1 MAGIYVHIPFCK
13 KRCLYCDFY
22 KTTKTELM
30 ALCVYALDR
39 ELELRS
45 DYLQG
50 REVETIYLGGGTP
63 SLLNRK
69 QSNLILESIMTR
81 FKTVKDPEIT
91 IEVNPED
98 ISATVASELFKTGF
112 NRVSVGV
119 QSWNNRILKFMNRRH
134 TCRQAHRAIDNL
146 QNAGFTNISL
156 DLIYGIPGLT
166 DQEWESDLDITFK
179 KNIKHLSC
187 YHLTIEPGTVFGSM
201 KERGLLSEI
210 DEEESERQFSIL
222 TDKAREKGFIHYEI
236 SNFCQEG
243 YYSRHNRGYWEQS
256 PYLGVGPSAHSY
268 NGYSR
273 EWNISDI
280 RVYLKSIGM
289 DVVPSE
295 REILD
300 EGMKYNEYIMTSLR
314 TMWGIEPAYIESE
327 YGKEMY
333 DYLINMAS
341 RYFRYGLIEKISNGR
356 IVLTTQGK
364 MTADN
369 IIKGLMK

>member
-1 MAGIYVHIPFCK
+1 
-13 KRCLYCDFY
+13 
-22 KTTKTELM
+22 M

-50 REVETIYLGGGTP
+50 REVETIYFGGGTP
-63 SLLNRK
+63 SLLSRK
-69 QSNLILESIMTR
+69 QSHLILESIMTR

-98 ISATVASELFKTGF
+98 INEAVAVELFKTGF

-134 TCRQAHRAIDNL
+134 TCRQAHSAIDHL
-146 QNAGFTNISL
+146 RNAGFTNISL
-156 DLIYGIPGLT
+156 DLIYGIPGLSS
-166 DQEWESDLDITFK
+166 QEWEADLDITFQK
-179 KNIKHLSC
+179 EIKHLSC

-210 DEEESERQFSIL
+210 DEEESERQFAIL
-222 TDKAREKGFIHYEI
+222 TGKAAEKGFIHYEI
-236 SNFCQEG
+236 SNFCREG

-256 PYLGVGPSAHSY
+256 HYLGVGPSAHSY

-289 DVVPSE
+289 DELPSE

-300 EGMKYNEYIMTSLR
+300 EGMKYNEYIMTSMR

-327 YGKEMY
+327 YGREMY
-333 DYLINMAS
+333 DYLINMAG
-341 RYFRYGLIEKISNGR
+341 RYFRYGLIEKLSNGR

>member
-1 MAGIYVHIPFCK
+1 MAGIYIHIPFCK
-13 KRCLYCDFY
+13 KRCHYCDFY
-22 KTTKTELM
+22 KTTNMELM
-30 ALCVYALDR
+30 SLCVFALAR
-39 ELELRS
+39 EMELRS
-45 DYLQG
+45 DYLEG
-50 REVETIYLGGGTP
+50 KEIETIYVGGGTP
-63 SLLNRK
+63 SLLHRK
-69 QSNLILESIMTR
+69 QAHLILESIKTR
-81 FKTVKDPEIT
+81 FKTANNTEIT

-98 ISATVASELFKTGF
+98 ITPTVAGDLIKTGF

-119 QSWNNRILKFMNRRH
+119 QSWNNKVLRSMNRRH

-146 QNAGFTNISL
+146 QDAGFTNISL

-166 DQEWESDLDITFK
+166 SQEWEADLDITFK

-187 YHLTIEPGTVFGSM
+187 YHLTIEPSTVFGSM
-201 KERGLLSEI
+201 KEKGLLSEI

-222 TDKAREKGFIHYEI
+222 TTRTREMGFVHYEI
-236 SNFCQEG
+236 SNFCLEG
-243 YYSRHNRGYWEQS
+243 YYSKHNRGYWEQS
-256 PYLGVGPSAHSY
+256 HYLGIGPSAHSF

-280 RVYLKSIGM
+280 RGYLKSIGM
-289 DVVPSE
+289 DLVPSE

-314 TMWGIEPAYIESE
+314 TMWGIEPAYIDAEF
-327 YGKEMY
+327 GKEMY

-341 RYFRYGLIEKISNGR
+341 RYFRYGLLEKVSNGR

>member
-1 MAGIYVHIPFCK
+1 MAGIYIHIPFCK
-13 KRCLYCDFY
+13 KRCHYCDFH
-22 KTTKTELM
+22 KTTNLELM
-30 ALCVYALDR
+30 SLCVFALDR
-39 ELELRS
+39 EMELRS
-45 DYLQG
+45 DYLDG
-50 REVETIYLGGGTP
+50 KEIETIYLGGGTP

-69 QSNLILESIMTR
+69 QAHLILESVMTR
-81 FKTVKDPEIT
+81 FKIAKNPEIT

-98 ISATVASELFKTGF
+98 ITAQVARDLIKTGF

-119 QSWNNRILKFMNRRH
+119 QSWNNKVLRSMNRRH
-134 TCRQAHRAIDNL
+134 TCRQAHRSIDNL
-146 QNAGFTNISL
+146 QDAGFTNISL
-156 DLIYGIPGLT
+156 DLIYGVPGLT
-166 DQEWESDLDITFK
+166 SQEWEAELDTTFK

-187 YHLTIEPGTVFGSM
+187 YHMTIEPGTVFGSM
-201 KERGLLSEI
+201 KEKGLLSEI

-222 TDKAREKGFIHYEI
+222 TSQTRDKGFIHYEI
-236 SNFCQEG
+236 SNFCLEG

-256 PYLGVGPSAHSY
+256 HYLGVGPSAHSF

-273 EWNISDI
+273 EWNISDTRI
-280 RVYLKSIGM
+280 YLKSIGM

-327 YGKEMY
+327 FGKEMY
-333 DYLINMAS
+333 DYLINMSS
-341 RYFRYGLIEKISNGR
+341 RYFRYGLIEKVSNGR